1 MSEKYRRDVGE
12 MSGRCRRGVS
22 IKWKRLQAG
31 KGTVKLRTKRKNRRQ
46 PEGSN
51 ITLSMLFHK
60 SLSFFQCY
68 FNTVSNIILQAGK
81 GAQKFLC
88 SLSGLEA
95 LPLVWEHLSDNSPT
109 CFWLAKL
116 EVAHLFV
123 TAKKTFCGTVGMSE
137 SRQPSGISVSVD
149 SVHLI
154 MELTSFLWLSQ
165 HHSRSI
171 GLLYAYTGTNN

>member
-1 MSEKYRRDVGE
+1 MNTLCWKSPAT
-12 MSGRCRRGVS
+12 M
-22 IKWKRLQAG
+22 IKKD
-31 KGTVKLRTKRKNRRQ
+31 TKQ
-46 PEGSN
+46 PKTLFHCILSHKQQHIIISTHSFTKHSFNTLFQKTHKIEN
-51 ITLSMLFHK
+51 TLSMR
-60 SLSFFQCY
+60 Y
-68 FNTVSNIILQAGK
+68 FNTVSNINLQAGK

-88 SLSGLEA
+88 FLSGLEA
-95 LPLVWEHLSDNSPT
+95 LPLVWEHLPDISPT
-109 CFWLAKL
+109 WVWLAKL

-154 MELTSFLWLSQ
+154 IELTSFLWLSQ